1 MISSK
6 TFANNRFNSNAFP
19 RMSDIP
25 IREGLEKV
33 MGNDKQKG
41 FAKGLNQPQNGAQG
55 FLPIELVHGPS
66 SSGSHYE

>member
-1 MISSK
+1 
-6 TFANNRFNSNAFP
+6 
-19 RMSDIP
+19 MSDIP